1 MKLPKMLRTH
11 KYLSRVSEFFK
22 YVGPGLLV
30 TVGFIDPGNW
40 ASNVAAGA
48 SYGYSLLWVVTL
60 STIMLIFLQHNVAHI
75 GIVSGKCLAEA
86 TYYHFKPKVANTI
99 LGSSII
105 AAISTAFAEI
115 LGGSIALKMLFNV
128 PIKLG
133 AILVFIFVS
142 VMLFSNSYKRLE
154 RWIIAFVSL
163 VGISFLIEL
172 FMVNANWAQV
182 AISTIAPST
191 PIGSIP
197 LILGMLGAIV
207 MPHNLYLHSEII
219 QSREWN
225 LEDEKVIEHQLKYEF
240 IDTAFSMVVGWAIN
254 SAMIIVTAAT
264 FFAHGTRVDSLEQ
277 AQNMLIPILGHMGG
291 IAGLIFAIALL
302 FAAISAAMTA
312 GFAGGSIF
320 SGIFG
325 EPYNAKDLHT
335 KIGIFITLFF
345 ALVAIFFIN
354 DTLTALIW
362 SQILLSIQLPITV
375 LTQIRLTSNPK
386 VMGKYVNKGFE
397 KYMLYLIAIVVIAL
411 NLALLYS
418 IFSGH

>member
-1 MKLPKMLRTH
+1 
-11 KYLSRVSEFFK
+11 
-22 YVGPGLLV
+22 
-30 TVGFIDPGNW
+30 
-40 ASNVAAGA
+40 
-48 SYGYSLLWVVTL
+48 
-60 STIMLIFLQHNVAHI
+60 MLIFLQHNVAHT
-75 GIVSGKCLAEA
+75 GSVSGKCLAEA
-86 TYYHFKPKVANTI
+86 TYFHFKPTVANAI

-105 AAISTAFAEI
+105 ATLSTPFAEL
-115 LGGSIALKMLFNV
+115 LGGAIALKMLFNV
-128 PIKLG
+128 PIKIG
-133 AILVFIFVS
+133 AILVFIFVF

-182 AISTIAPST
+182 THSAIIPST
-191 PIGSIP
+191 PIVSMP

-207 MPHNLYLHSEII
+207 MPHNLFLHSEII
-219 QSREWN
+219 QSRQWN
-225 LEDEKVIEHQLKYEF
+225 LENEKIIEHQLKYEF

-254 SAMIIVTAAT
+254 SAMIIVAAAT
-264 FFAHGTRVDSLEQ
+264 FFAHSTQVSSLEQ
-277 AQNMLIPILGHMGG
+277 AQNMLIPILGPMGG
-291 IAGLIFAIALL
+291 IAGLVFAIALL

-345 ALVAIFFIN
+345 GLVTIFFIN

-375 LTQIRLTSNPK
+375 LTQIHLTSNYE
-386 VMGKYVNKGFE
+386 VMGKYVNKGIE

-418 IFSGH
+418 VFSGN

>member
-1 MKLPKMLRTH
+1 MRLPKILNRH
-11 KYLSRVSEFFK
+11 KYSSRVSEFFK

-48 SYGYSLLWVVTL
+48 TYGYSLLWVVTL
-60 STIMLIFLQHNVAHI
+60 STIMLIFLQHNAAHI

-86 TYYHFKPKVANTI
+86 TYFHFKPKVANTI

-105 AAISTAFAEI
+105 AAISTAFAEL
-115 LGGSIALKMLFNV
+115 LGGAIALKMLFNI

-142 VMLFSNSYKRLE
+142 VMLFSNSYKKLE

-172 FMVNANWAQV
+172 FMVNADWAQV
-182 AISTIAPST
+182 AISTIVPST

-197 LILGMLGAIV
+197 LVLGMLGAIV
-207 MPHNLYLHSEII
+207 MPHNLFLHSEII

-225 LEDEKVIEHQLKYEF
+225 LENENVIEHQLKYEF
-240 IDTAFSMVVGWAIN
+240 FDTAFSMVIGWAIN
-254 SAMIIVTAAT
+254 SAMIIVAAAT
-264 FFAHGTRVDSLEQ
+264 FFVHGTQVDSLEQ
-277 AQNMLIPILGHMGG
+277 AQTMLIPILGRMGG
-291 IAGLIFAIALL
+291 FAGLVFAIALL
-302 FAAISAAMTA
+302 FAAISAAITA
-312 GFAGGSIF
+312 GFAGGSMF

-362 SQILLSIQLPITV
+362 SQILLSIQLPITI
-375 LTQIRLTSNPK
+375 LTQIHLTSNPK
-386 VMGKYVNKGFE
+386 VMGKYINKGFE
-397 KYMLYLIAIVVIAL
+397 KYMLYLIATVVIAL
-411 NLALLYS
+411 NLVLLYS
-418 IFSGH
+418 IFSAH